1 MRNRSAAVL
10 AQTPAHIVPWRNPEG
25 DFATRFVDTVRGRT
39 TGNLVSL
46 DQIADITDGV
56 LSQMADGTF
65 VLISG
70 TIEVVRLFERV
81 HPDFPDAEWMLPSAA
96 IRLSSGSGAD
106 VIVTMNARHYEEV
119 WGYLVMGRRF
129 GLAGTVH
136 RPEADG
142 PATIDFTRLLMT
154 QTEVLTPE
162 AYDVHRQAV
171 TL

>member
-1 MRNRSAAVL
+1 MPHGSAAVL

-39 TGNLVSL
+39 TGNLASI

-56 LSQMADGTF
+56 LSQMQDGTF

-81 HPDFPDAEWMLPSAA
+81 HPNYPDAEWMLPSATV
-96 IRLSSGSGAD
+96 RMSSGSGAD
-106 VIVTMNARHYEEV
+106 VIVTMNARHYEDV

-129 GLAGTVH
+129 GLAGTV
-136 RPEADG
+136 RREQDC
-142 PATIDFTRLLMT
+142 PATIDFARLLMA
-154 QTEVLTPE
+154 QTDVLTPE
-162 AYDVHRQAV
+162 AYDVHRMAV